1 VEGADGTIGV
11 TGKETSR
18 VGRHREQRVDHAIVS
33 AARELLVEK
42 GYRALTADAV
52 AERAGIGKA
61 AIYRRYRTK
70 QQMVFAAT
78 VPGLAAEPPADT
90 GSLRGDLHAF
100 TDLLVA
106 GLADPT
112 SRATLA
118 GLVGEL
124 HSDETLAGWFRT
136 TFVAK
141 AQAGIGELLDRAVRR
156 GELHAQPDPEL
167 VNALLIGPIFSWL
180 FLQREVDAERFG
192 IRLATLLTDTLILA
206 WPDGY

>member
-1 VEGADGTIGV
+1 MEG
-11 TGKETSR
+11 R
-18 VGRHREQRVDHAIVS
+18 VGRHREQRVDHAIVR
-33 AARELLVEK
+33 ATRELLAEK
-42 GYRALTADAV
+42 GYRRLTADAV
-52 AERAGIGKA
+52 AERARIGKA

-90 GSLRGDLHAF
+90 GSLRGDLTAF
-100 TDLLVA
+100 TESLVA
-106 GLADPT
+106 GLSDRT

-124 HSDETLAGWFRT
+124 HGDESLAGLFRT

-141 AQAGIGELLDRAVRR
+141 AQAGIGEVLDRAVRR
-156 GELHAQPDPEL
+156 GELHARPDL
-167 VNALLIGPIFSWL
+167 ALINALLLGPIFSWL
-180 FLQREVDAERFG
+180 FLQREVDAEHFA

-206 WPDGY
+206 WPEEPG

>member
-1 VEGADGTIGV
+1 MEGAESV
-11 TGKETSR
+11 VGKGSSR

-42 GYRALTADAV
+42 GYRALTTDAV
-52 AERAGIGKA
+52 AGRAGIGKA

-78 VPGLAAEPPADT
+78 VPGLAAEPPDDT

-100 TDLLVA
+100 TDLLVT

-124 HSDETLAGWFRT
+124 HTDETLADWFRT

-141 AQAGIGELLDRAVRR
+141 AQAGIGELLDRAIRR
-156 GELHAQPDPEL
+156 GELHSRPDPEL
-167 VNALLIGPIFSWL
+167 INALLIGPIFSWL
-180 FLQREVDAERFG
+180 FLQREVDAEQFG
-192 IRLATLLTDTLILA
+192 VRLASLLTDTLILA
-206 WPDGY
+206 WPEET

>member
-1 VEGADGTIGV
+1 MEGSKDLA
-11 TGKETSR
+11 GKGTSR
-18 VGRHREQRVDHAIVS
+18 VGRHREQRVDHAIAR
-33 AARELLVEK
+33 AARELLAEK

-52 AERAGIGKA
+52 AERARIGKA

-78 VPGLAAEPPADT
+78 VPGLAADPPADT

-100 TDLLVA
+100 TELLVT
-106 GLADPT
+106 GLSDPT

-141 AQAGIGELLDRAVRR
+141 AQAGIGEVLDRAVRR
-156 GELHAQPDPEL
+156 GELHARPDLEL
-167 VNALLIGPIFSWL
+167 INALLIGPIFSWL
-180 FLQREVDAERFG
+180 FLQREVDADQFG
-192 IRLATLLTDTLILA
+192 ARLATLLTDTLILA
-206 WPDGY
+206 WPEAL

>member
-1 VEGADGTIGV
+1 MEGAESV
-11 TGKETSR
+11 AGKGISR
-18 VGRHREQRVDHAIVS
+18 VGRHREQRVDHAIVR
-33 AARELLVEK
+33 AARELLTEK

-52 AERAGIGKA
+52 AERAHIGKA

-78 VPGLAAEPPADT
+78 VPGLAAEPPSDT

-124 HSDETLAGWFRT
+124 HNDETLAGWFRT

-141 AQAGIGELLDRAVRR
+141 AQAGIGELLDRAIRR
-156 GELHAQPDPEL
+156 GELHARPDPEL
-167 VNALLIGPIFSWL
+167 INALLIGPIFSWL
-180 FLQREVDAERFG
+180 LLQREVDAEQFG
-192 IRLATLLTDTLILA
+192 ARLASLLTDTLILA
-206 WPDGY
+206 WPEET